1 MTQEIPVYLFTGF
14 LDAGKTKFIQ
24 ETLEDVR
31 FNNGEST
38 LLLLCE
44 EGEEA
49 YDPSA
54 FSGRNVFIELIEEPS
69 GLTPQNLER
78 LQKKHAVE
86 RVVVEFNGMWMLDAL
101 YQNMP
106 ESWIV
111 YQEFLFADA
120 RTFLTY
126 NANMRGLVVDKLKSC
141 EMVVLNRADETLD
154 KVEIHKIIRAVS
166 RRTNIAYEDLSGE
179 VYYDDTPDELPYD
192 INAPVIQVTP
202 DNYAI
207 WYQDISEEPDKYKG
221 KTLEIG
227 GFVMLREKLPAGSF
241 IFGRRV
247 MTCCIEDITFA
258 GLLCTGYDVKNLQDG
273 QWIQLTAKVA
283 VKHNRVYNKKGPM
296 LNVQSIEP
304 GVAPEDDVATFY

>member
-1 MTQEIPVYLFTGF
+1 M
-14 LDAGKTKFIQ
+14 
-24 ETLEDVR
+24 
-31 FNNGEST
+31 
-38 LLLLCE
+38 
-44 EGEEA
+44 
-49 YDPSA
+49 
-54 FSGRNVFIELIEEPS
+54 
-69 GLTPQNLER
+69 
-78 LQKKHAVE
+78 
-86 RVVVEFNGMWMLDAL
+86 VVEFNGMWMLDAL

-141 EMVVLNRADETLD
+141 EMVVLNRADETID

-258 GLLCTGYDVKNLQDG
+258 GLLCTGYDVKSLQDG